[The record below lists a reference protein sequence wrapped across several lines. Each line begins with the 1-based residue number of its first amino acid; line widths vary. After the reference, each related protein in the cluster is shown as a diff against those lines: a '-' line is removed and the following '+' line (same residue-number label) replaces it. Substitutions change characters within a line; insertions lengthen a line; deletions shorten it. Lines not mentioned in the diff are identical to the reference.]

1 MNGVKKSFV
10 VKCIVVFLLVAA
22 GVVALF
28 VKLVDDKNEKSG
40 DSDYPKTAY
49 DILAARDLEDNYPS
63 TVSEVLKL
71 YNRYLQYIYNNNPE
85 DDKFEVLVDRVR
97 QMWSEEWLKLNDR
110 ETHLAGFHKEVE
122 EFSGEGRVMS
132 NYLVSDGSSAKDFV
146 TPEGVSGK
154 TLTCSYL
161 YTEKEKTYK
170 IYLKYYFLLENGKWK
185 ILYYEQT
192 DNGNTSAITDGA
204 DATDATDAADE

>member
-1 MNGVKKSFV
+1 MKGVKKSFV

-40 DSDYPKTAY
+40 
-49 DILAARDLEDNYPS
+49 AARDLEDNYPS

-85 DDKFEVLVDRVR
+85 DDKFEVLVDKVR

-110 ETHLAGFHKEVE
+110 ETHLASFHKEVE
-122 EFSGEGRVMS
+122 DFSGAGRVMS

-146 TPEGVSGK
+146 TPEGVNGK

-170 IYLKYYFLLENGKWK
+170 IYLKYYFLLEGGKWK
-185 ILYYEQT
+185 ILYYEQA
-192 DNGNTSAITDGA
+192 DNDNTSAITDG
-204 DATDATDAADE
+204 TDADE

>member
-1 MNGVKKSFV
+1 
-10 VKCIVVFLLVAA
+10 
-22 GVVALF
+22 
-28 VKLVDDKNEKSG
+28 
-40 DSDYPKTAY
+40 
-49 DILAARDLEDNYPS
+49 
-63 TVSEVLKL
+63 
-71 YNRYLQYIYNNNPE
+71 
-85 DDKFEVLVDRVR
+85 
-97 QMWSEEWLKLNDR
+97 
-110 ETHLAGFHKEVE
+110 
-122 EFSGEGRVMS
+122 MS

-204 DATDATDAADE
+204 DATDAADAADAADE